1 MPRRGRPTPWDITFL
16 DDGLSRMELAVGW
29 RQLAPPPFCYCISS
43 PKSKF
48 APSAFVK
55 QTQRL
60 TATDGLAA
68 GVLRRPCPNVA
79 HVAKTEVPDFRLLSP
94 NLLIPS
100 DWSSACPIH
109 KRTRSSS
116 TRPSACPYRTR
127 EVREGILSVRILPLI
142 APRAALGR
150 WEFRLSADRTQRP
163 D

>member
-100 DWSSACPIH
+100 DWSCLRVRSTNEPGLRARGPQRALTGHARFERVYCPFVFFP
-109 KRTRSSS
+109 SS
-116 TRPSACPYRTR
+116 RR
-127 EVREGILSVRILPLI
+127 
-142 APRAALGR
+142 GR
-150 WEFRLSADRTQRP
+150 LLVGGNSD
-163 D
+163 